1 MAVSVSL
8 PNARSYQREAI
19 VLLGGGALSGI
30 VAFVLAQVAGSQ
42 HIELMALSFGATV
55 GLLAN
60 LADPKEGTPML
71 RLVLSI
77 LGGAVMAI
85 AWSFQPIFAG
95 ALGGLFIGAG
105 ASLGEG
111 KNHIEGAWNWLLYGC
126 ALALGVFVTQRVGMT
141 VFEGSEFGQD
151 LFQGAVWG
159 LFLAF
164 SAGLK
169 RLEFLRDE
177 LRSEFAE
184 AEAEVKGL
192 EKDNIIAGRVLYER
206 IVIETEKTES
216 SLQDRALEIASE
228 TSRAL
233 IAFSRRSDELRQAAE
248 VTSGRQLKKRI
259 LEVDARLLAT
269 KDSQVSKELR
279 TVLDE
284 LGEQLRVRSRLE
296 VARAR
301 LEARQQRCLTSLE
314 RLHVTLL
321 QGSGS
326 SSQDSSLQESIES
339 LERLSDELHWQ
350 NLSVEELVKDSDVAE
365 ELTVDQLLQS
375 VRQEPEGVVLSV
387 DTTLDTEDPANEPVA
402 SKGADGTDGTVTESE
417 EAHVQT
423 SSH

>member
-8 PNARSYQREAI
+8 PNSRSYQREAI

-42 HIELMALSFGATV
+42 HIELMSLSFGATV

-77 LGGAVMAI
+77 LGGVVMAL
-85 AWSFQPIFAG
+85 AWSVQPIFAG

-111 KNHIEGAWNWLLYGC
+111 KNRIEGAWNWLMYGS
-126 ALALGVFVTQRVGMT
+126 ALALGVFVTQRVGLG

-177 LRSEFAE
+177 LRAEFAE
-184 AEAEVKGL
+184 AEAEIKGV
-192 EKDNIIAGRVLYER
+192 EKDNLLAGRVLYER
-206 IVIETEKTES
+206 IVKEAERAES
-216 SLQDRALEIASE
+216 NLQDRALEIASE

-233 IAFSRRSDELRQAAE
+233 IAFTRRSDELRQAAE

-279 TVLDE
+279 TVLYE

-321 QGSGS
+321 QGSGP

-339 LERLSDELHWQ
+339 LEKLSEELHWR
-350 NLSVEELVKDSDVAE
+350 NLSVDELVKDSEVND
-365 ELTVDQLLQS
+365 ELTVDELLQS
-375 VRQEPEGVVLSV
+375 ARQEPEGVVLSV
-387 DTTLDTEDPANEPVA
+387 DSALDTEDPSHEPVD